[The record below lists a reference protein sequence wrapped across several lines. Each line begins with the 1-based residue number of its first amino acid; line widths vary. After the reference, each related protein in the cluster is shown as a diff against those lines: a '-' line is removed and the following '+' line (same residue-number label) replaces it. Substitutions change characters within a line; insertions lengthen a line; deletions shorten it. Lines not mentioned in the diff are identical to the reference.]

1 MIGSCRF
8 VISGYS
14 ANNNLA
20 THEEVYLMAS
30 YEDLAQRVISG
41 DREKVTEITKSLIDE
56 GKDPMEIIN
65 KGLIGG
71 MSVVGA
77 RFKNDEMFV
86 PEVLMSA
93 KTMGLGMD
101 LVKPLIADQGMP
113 TTGKVLLGTVQGD
126 LHDIGKNLVG
136 MMLESAGFSVI
147 DMGIDID
154 PDQFAV
160 AIKEENPDILA
171 MSALLTTT
179 MMHMKDT
186 IDLLKEQGLRE
197 KVKVIIGGAPIS
209 QEFADEI
216 GADGFAPDAA
226 SAADL
231 CKELTA

>member
-1 MIGSCRF
+1 
-8 VISGYS
+8 
-14 ANNNLA
+14 
-20 THEEVYLMAS
+20 MAS
-30 YEDLAQRVISG
+30 LESLAECVING
-41 DREKVTEITKSLIDE
+41 EREKVQAITKSLVDE
-56 GKDPMEIIN
+56 GKDPLEIIN
-65 KGLIGG
+65 QGLIAG

-77 RFKNDEMFV
+77 RFKNEEIFV

-93 KTMGLGMD
+93 KTMQLGMEV
-101 LVKPLIADQGMP
+101 VKPLIADESIP
-113 TTGKVLLGTVQGD
+113 TVGKVLLGTVEGD

-136 MMLESAGFSVI
+136 MMLESVGFRVI
-147 DMGIDID
+147 DIGVDVS
-154 PDQFAV
+154 PDKFAN

-179 MMHMKDT
+179 MLHMKDT
-186 IDLLKEQGLRE
+186 IDFLKEQGLRD

-231 CKELTA
+231 CKELIA